1 MYHGRTRKYWSV
13 SNEMYLVDVNRES
26 VQRDGSLGGGVH
38 PTQPVFRGLGI
49 NSHLILLSSF
59 LKFHYKVETQDLARD
74 SDQRTRFPVVL
85 INYPTQT
92 T

>member
-1 MYHGRTRKYWSV
+1 M
-13 SNEMYLVDVNRES
+13 NRES
-26 VQRDGSLGGGVH
+26 VQRDRPGEGGGANVH
-38 PTQPVFRGLGI
+38 PEDSEL

-74 SDQRTRFPVVL
+74 SDQRARFPVVL